1 MKFVFASDSFKGSL
15 TSAETG
21 AALTAAA
28 RAVFGEC
35 ETCVAPIADGGEGV
49 ADAVLSAR
57 GGRRIERVVRDPL
70 GAPTR
75 ASFGMLSDT
84 EAIIEMASASG
95 LTLVRPEAR
104 NPEVTSTY
112 GTGEL
117 VRAALELGATDITI
131 GIGGSATNDG
141 GMGFASALGAKFYDR
156 CGERLAGVGGDLAR
170 VERVDL
176 SELDPRLS
184 RARITVMCDVTNP
197 LCGETGATRVFGP
210 QKGADPEM
218 VERLELGMQTYRRAL
233 LREFGVDANDLP
245 GSGAAGGLGAALR
258 ILFNAE
264 LKSGIEVM
272 LDLVRFDDLSRS
284 ADLIV
289 TGEGRADGQSANGKV
304 LSGVGRRAR
313 RLGVPCV
320 ALCGSVGDGYRA
332 LYDSGISCIMTTVDS
347 PMPLADALARAREL
361 YYDGAVRLFQLVK
374 IGFELGARRRSAQ

>member
-49 ADAVLSAR
+49 AAAVLSAR
-57 GGRRIERVVRDPL
+57 GGRLIERVVRDPL

-117 VRAALELGATDITI
+117 VRAALEL
-131 GIGGSATNDG
+131 
-141 GMGFASALGAKFYDR
+141 
-156 CGERLAGVGGDLAR
+156 
-170 VERVDL
+170 
-176 SELDPRLS
+176 
-184 RARITVMCDVTNP
+184 
-197 LCGETGATRVFGP
+197 
-210 QKGADPEM
+210 
-218 VERLELGMQTYRRAL
+218 
-233 LREFGVDANDLP
+233 
-245 GSGAAGGLGAALR
+245 GAAGGLGAALR